1 MVRICF
7 YSNSFY
13 QNCKYRCE
21 QSIMPRRMDTRNS
34 VKRNDRYKGANG
46 GVFPSF
52 FRSYALSHP
61 SVYML
66 QTVQHTK
73 LPQSESERKS
83 DPYQHQKSSDDDQY
97 KPDQPFAGALLPEHE
112 VRKRDGDEDAQF
124 INRNDDARKPVM
136 QGFVIAEP

>member
-1 MVRICF
+1 
-7 YSNSFY
+7 
-13 QNCKYRCE
+13 
-21 QSIMPRRMDTRNS
+21 
-34 VKRNDRYKGANG
+34 
-46 GVFPSF
+46 
-52 FRSYALSHP
+52 
-61 SVYML
+61 ML

-97 KPDQPFAGALLPEHE
+97 KPDQPFAGELLPEHE

-136 QGFVIAEP
+136 QGFVIAEPWSTCCNAGKADKAKFPPRNAT